1 MGAAGSFR
9 WIYIFS
15 CQNAF
20 GLMCVGIVCL
30 PIALY
35 LLGSNEQ
42 NYMCSHKNIIFADNK
57 AKARAAR
64 RRFQV

>member
-1 MGAAGSFR
+1 
-9 WIYIFS
+9 
-15 CQNAF
+15 
-20 GLMCVGIVCL
+20 MCVGIVCL